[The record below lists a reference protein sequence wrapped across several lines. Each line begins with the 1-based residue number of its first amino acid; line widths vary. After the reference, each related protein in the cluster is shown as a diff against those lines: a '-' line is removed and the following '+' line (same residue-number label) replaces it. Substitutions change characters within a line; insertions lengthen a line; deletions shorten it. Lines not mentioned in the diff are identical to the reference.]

1 MNRLLRGL
9 NIYLI
14 GMMGSG
20 KTTVGKF
27 LAHKLEYRFLDTD
40 NTIEVVAQKSINK
53 IFEEDG
59 EDIFRTLENQVLGQV
74 SSYLYTVISTG
85 GGIVLKKDNWAHLRD
100 GMVIWLDVPV
110 DILVD
115 RLKNDNTRPLLRE
128 ADLREKLSHI
138 LDERKSLYQQAD
150 ITISVTKEQS
160 TDDIVAEIIKVIPSK
175 VKPEFDP
182 NLN

>member
-1 MNRLLRGL
+1 MDKLLRGL

-59 EDIFRTLENQVLGQV
+59 EDVFRTLENRVLGEV
-74 SSYLYTVISTG
+74 SSYLHTVISTG
-85 GGIVLKKDNWAHLRD
+85 GGIVLKSDNWAHLRD

-115 RLKNDNTRPLLRE
+115 RLQHDNTRPLLKDT
-128 ADLREKLSHI
+128 DLQEKLSNI
-138 LDERKSLYQQAD
+138 LEQRKSLYQQAD
-150 ITISVTKEQS
+150 ITISVTRDQS
-160 TDDIVAEIIKVIPSK
+160 TDDIVTEIIRVIPSK
-175 VKPEFDP
+175 VKPEFNP

>member
-1 MNRLLRGL
+1 MNKLLRGL

-20 KTTVGKF
+20 KSTVGKF

-40 NTIEVVAQKSINK
+40 NTIEMLSQKTINK

-59 EDIFRTLENQVLGQV
+59 ENAFRTLENQVLGEV
-74 SSYLYTVISTG
+74 SSYLHTVISTG

-110 DILVD
+110 DVLVD
-115 RLKNDNTRPLLRE
+115 RLKNDHTRPLLKDT
-128 ADLREKLSHI
+128 DLTQKLRNI
-138 LDERKSLYQQAD
+138 LEERKSLYQQAD
-150 ITISVTKEQS
+150 ITIYVTKKQS
-160 TDDIVAEIIKVIPSK
+160 TEDIVAEIIQVIPTK
-175 VKPEFDP
+175 IKPEFNPD
-182 NLN
+182 LN